1 MIDEQQMF
9 SALASIIKSK
19 DIANLIKNLIIETD
33 DGEYL
38 LYGLY
43 TIKKS
48 NGLYVVTIG
57 SDIKNTFNNL
67 KTAVTWAT
75 LDSKNNIMLAKRVD
89 MLDKA
94 ISGSDFTIDL
104 HKKLYKKTKDIDMK
118 VIYLNKLQ
126 NETLKRKKLS
136 SELDTYITRTQNWQL
151 DQFKKQ
157 TSK

>member
-89 MLDKA
+89 TLDKA

-126 NETLKRKKLS
+126 DETLKRKKLTN
-136 SELDTYITRTQNWQL
+136 ELDTYITRTQNWQL

-157 TSK
+157 TTK

>member
-57 SDIKNTFNNL
+57 SDVKNTFNNL

-89 MLDKA
+89 TLDKA
-94 ISGSDFTIDL
+94 ISGSDFTINL

-126 NETLKRKKLS
+126 DETLKRKKLTN
-136 SELDTYITRTQNWQL
+136 ELDTYITRTQNWQL

-157 TSK
+157 TTK

>member
-57 SDIKNTFNNL
+57 SDVKNTFNNL

-89 MLDKA
+89 TLDKA
-94 ISGSDFTIDL
+94 ISGSDFTISL

-126 NETLKRKKLS
+126 DETLKRKKLTN
-136 SELDTYITRTQNWQL
+136 ELDTYIIRTQNWQL

-157 TSK
+157 TTK

>member
-57 SDIKNTFNNL
+57 SDVKNTFNNL

-89 MLDKA
+89 TLDKA
-94 ISGSDFTIDL
+94 ISGSDFTINL

-126 NETLKRKKLS
+126 DETLKRKKLTN
-136 SELDTYITRTQNWQL
+136 ELDTYIIRTQNWQL

-157 TSK
+157 TTK

>member
-57 SDIKNTFNNL
+57 SDVKNTFNNL

-89 MLDKA
+89 TLDKA
-94 ISGSDFTIDL
+94 ISGSDFTISL

-126 NETLKRKKLS
+126 DETLKRKKLTN
-136 SELDTYITRTQNWQL
+136 ELDTYITRTQNWQL

-157 TSK
+157 TTK